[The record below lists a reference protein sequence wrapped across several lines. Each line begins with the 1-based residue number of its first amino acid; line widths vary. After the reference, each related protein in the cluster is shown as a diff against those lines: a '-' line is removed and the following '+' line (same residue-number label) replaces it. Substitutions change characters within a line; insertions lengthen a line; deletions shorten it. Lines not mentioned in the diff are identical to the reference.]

1 MVIAAFAGTGKSYFA
16 ENVAEAKDFPVMPYK
31 YINLEKDDPSKEEA
45 EKSKA
50 DPSYDLNPEWP
61 DNYIRAVSNQCH
73 DYRYFIIP
81 SDKSVLRGLQ
91 LLQIPYV
98 LVYPGQEAKEEYR
111 NRFVNRGNSEDF
123 LNIFI
128 DGWDRWMQI
137 LRYDS
142 YGWCMELSSGKYLTD
157 VKNDIDR
164 IIDRE
169 ETCVQLRIE
178 VEDEE
183 LFRNVKETLKENG
196 LTLAEYL
203 RRYFEW
209 IVHHAGEAGKILRK
223 WEKESGNYGFKVII
237 EDEK

>member
-31 YINLEKDDPSKEEA
+31 YINLEKDGSSKKEA

-50 DPSYDLNPEWP
+50 DPSHDLNPEWP
-61 DNYIRAVSNQCH
+61 DNYICAVANQCH

-91 LLQIPYV
+91 LLQIPYI
-98 LVYPGQEAKEEYR
+98 LIYPEQEAREEYR
-111 NRFVNRGNSEDF
+111 ERFVNRGNTEDF
-123 LNIFI
+123 LKIFI
-128 DGWDRWMQI
+128 DGWDRWMKI
-137 LRYDS
+137 LRCDS
-142 YGWCMELSSGKYLTD
+142 YGWCLELSSEKHLTD
-157 VKNDIDR
+157 IKDDIDR
-164 IIDRE
+164 IIDRKE
-169 ETCVQLRIE
+169 ACVKLRIE

-183 LFRNVKETLKENG
+183 QFKGVLEMLKENG

-209 IVHHAGEAGKILRK
+209 IVHHEEEAGKLIRK
-223 WEKESGNYGFKVII
+223 WEKESGDYGFKIII
-237 EDEK
+237 EDEP